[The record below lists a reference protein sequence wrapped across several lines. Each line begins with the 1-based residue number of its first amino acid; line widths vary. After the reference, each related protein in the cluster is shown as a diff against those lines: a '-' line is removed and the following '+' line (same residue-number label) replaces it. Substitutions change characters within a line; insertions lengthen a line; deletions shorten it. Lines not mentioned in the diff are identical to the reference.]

1 MRQME
6 EQYVVSCSRSRFFLT
21 IIPRFTSY
29 DYKKMQRRSYYPQ
42 QNPQLVSTAT
52 ATSSTGVVSSRPVTP
67 MTIANDGVVAKDSLD
82 GHAYSQKLSGDHVTY
97 DPHAMQMT
105 DLSEKTYAP

>member
-1 MRQME
+1 
-6 EQYVVSCSRSRFFLT
+6 
-21 IIPRFTSY
+21 
-29 DYKKMQRRSYYPQ
+29 
-42 QNPQLVSTAT
+42 
-52 ATSSTGVVSSRPVTP
+52 